1 MVRYNA
7 IALMS
12 EARMSAADSTSF
24 SQTTYVLFEAA
35 SGYSIFEVAS
45 FDEISQ
51 AAEKVQEA
59 VR

>member
-1 MVRYNA
+1 
-7 IALMS
+7 
-12 EARMSAADSTSF
+12 MSAADSTSF